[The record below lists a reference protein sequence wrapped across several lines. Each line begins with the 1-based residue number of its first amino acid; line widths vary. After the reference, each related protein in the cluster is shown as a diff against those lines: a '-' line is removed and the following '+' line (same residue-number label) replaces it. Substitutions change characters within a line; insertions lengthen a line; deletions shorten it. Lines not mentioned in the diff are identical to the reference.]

1 MNVARKSILPI
12 LGAAAVFF
20 VSMIPA
26 EAQDSTNQ
34 VRSSAE
40 TAREEARQRRA
51 KMHVAKGTIKEI
63 DLLRHQLKL
72 VTEDGLRTFTYT
84 SRTYIFR
91 DKEKIT
97 ADNLKLGEVIALSFN
112 ADKDGTVLVQ
122 RIKTRTPVELM
133 EPPSTGGPADTT
145 NSPAVKQP

>member
-12 LGAAAVFF
+12 LGAATFFF
-20 VSMIPA
+20 VSAIRA
-26 EAQDSTNQ
+26 GAQDSTNQ

-51 KMHVAKGTIKEI
+51 KMPIAKGTIKEI

-97 ADNLKLGEVIALSFN
+97 ADNLKVGEIVALSFN
-112 ADKDGTVLVQ
+112 TDKDGNVLVQ
-122 RIKTRTPVELM
+122 RIKARTPAELM
-133 EPPSTGGPADTT
+133 EPPSTGPADVT
-145 NSPAVKQP
+145 NSPAVSHP